1 MALQVVGDLGLQ
13 AAGLLRPFGQ
23 ERTQLFDLD
32 EEMLVLNRNAGEL
45 DPESLKMIEEL
56 RRQALADD
64 GDDDDEE
71 DGDDEVRA
79 NPS

>member
-1 MALQVVGDLGLQ
+1 MRRV
-13 AAGLLRPFGQ
+13 AAGKPFRARKAPC
-23 ERTQLFDLD
+23 EAAPSAEAAVD

-45 DPESLKMIEEL
+45 DPEALKMIEEL

-64 GDDDDEE
+64 GDEDDEE

-79 NPS
+79 DPS